1 VAQVVTL
8 GRAGER
14 GDEPRTVEE
23 QRKSMEETMETA
35 SLSAISTAN
44 SSIDEIRRM
53 FEQVLHR
60 PLVDET
66 I

>member
-1 VAQVVTL
+1 
-8 GRAGER
+8 
-14 GDEPRTVEE
+14 
-23 QRKSMEETMETA
+23 MEETMETA